1 MSIRV
6 GFIASQPDLANLKQS
21 LPGKGLCKED
31 NFPWM
36 DNSNI
41 LNDLGLTPYT
51 YQSFIDGDT
60 IKKDNDVQN
69 INTEAF
75 EPSKSQGQFDDV
87 AGNTQLLGTSN
98 EESKLKSNDGK
109 LQIRG
114 PAGGSKPV
122 YRCEQCGKTF
132 KTKYTLTIHLKMP
145 SHTGARPFV
154 CNICGKGFRL
164 SSTLCRHKI
173 IHTSDKPHKCHI
185 CEKAFNR
192 SSTLKTHIRTH
203 SEKKDFVCEVC
214 GKGFH
219 QKGNLRNHFLIHT
232 GEKPYRCRLCN
243 KAFNKLSNLKFHLHV
258 HTDNTPYRCRYC
270 KTAFS
275 RRCDLKQHI
284 GTSHDQH
291 NEYLDGDEAWVKDFF
306 YKLREH

>member
-1 MSIRV
+1 MIWTR
-6 GFIASQPDLANLKQS
+6 
-21 LPGKGLCKED
+21 
-31 NFPWM
+31 
-36 DNSNI
+36 I
-41 LNDLGLTPYT
+41 LNQSCSLGTKKRLSPLLKEAKIEPGFERVYGGENYLLPNEQSKMDMKISYM
-51 YQSFIDGDT
+51 YQSYIDGD
-60 IKKDNDVQN
+60 KMEANNN
-69 INTEAF
+69 IT
-75 EPSKSQGQFDDV
+75 KSQFFASPPPPPLEKTEV
-87 AGNTQLLGTSN
+87 
-98 EESKLKSNDGK
+98 LKSQLEIANK
-109 LQIRG
+109 EEVKVEQKSPESREFPAPG
-114 PAGGSKPV
+114 PGMKPI
-122 YRCEQCGKTF
+122 YKCEQCGKTF

-173 IHTSDKPHKCHI
+173 IHTSDKPHKCHV
-185 CEKAFNR
+185 CQKAFNR

-203 SEKKDFVCEVC
+203 SEKKEFVCDVC

-232 GEKPYRCRLCN
+232 GEKPYNCRLCN

-284 GTSHDQH
+284 HKEHSDEQH
-291 NEYLDGDEAWVKDFF
+291 NEYLDADEI
-306 YKLREH
+306 

>member
-1 MSIRV
+1 LKKEAKVEPGLKGIYGRDNYPWPN
-6 GFIASQPDLANLKQS
+6 QANK
-21 LPGKGLCKED
+21 
-31 NFPWM
+31 M
-36 DNSNI
+36 DAKVAH
-41 LNDLGLTPYT
+41 T
-51 YQSFIDGDT
+51 YQSYIEGDSIET
-60 IKKDNDVQN
+60 NNNIPKSRPFFASAPSPPVEKMDARGLEIERANKDTTTVEQQQN
-69 INTEAF
+69 
-75 EPSKSQGQFDDV
+75 
-87 AGNTQLLGTSN
+87 L
-98 EESKLKSNDGK
+98 ESRE
-109 LQIRG
+109 IPAPG
-114 PAGGSKPV
+114 PGMKPI

-173 IHTSDKPHKCHI
+173 IHTSDKPHKCHV
-185 CEKAFNR
+185 CQKAFNR

-203 SEKKDFVCEVC
+203 SEKKEFVCDVC

-232 GEKPYRCRLCN
+232 GEKPYNCRLCN

-284 GTSHDQH
+284 RTAHSDEHGG
-291 NEYLDGDEAWVKDFF
+291 EYPDSDEI
-306 YKLREH
+306 

>member
-1 MSIRV
+1 MLCINAKPTLWSFLV
-6 GFIASQPDLANLKQS
+6 GLGRKEALAEYDRAKMGQGFNESYGKKNSQRPNKMETNGS
-21 LPGKGLCKED
+21 
-31 NFPWM
+31 
-36 DNSNI
+36 
-41 LNDLGLTPYT
+41 YT
-51 YQSFIDGDT
+51 YQSYIDGDMLEK
-60 IKKDNDVQN
+60 IKKNFTKPPFFKSSPEKNGMLVSHLD
-69 INTEAF
+69 ILKKEATKP
-75 EPSKSQGQFDDV
+75 EPI
-87 AGNTQLLGTSN
+87 AP
-98 EESKLKSNDGK
+98 ESRE
-109 LQIRG
+109 I
-114 PAGGSKPV
+114 PAVPATKPI

-132 KTKYTLTIHLKMP
+132 KTKYTLTIHMKMP

-173 IHTSDKPHKCHI
+173 IHTSDKPHKCNI
-185 CEKAFNR
+185 CQKAFNR

-203 SEKKDFVCEVC
+203 SERKEFVCDVC

-232 GEKPYRCRLCN
+232 GEKPYNCRLCN

-275 RRCDLKQHI
+275 RRCDLKEHI
-284 GTSHDQH
+284 HTTHGERN
-291 NEYLDGDEAWVKDFF
+291 NEYLDSD
-306 YKLREH
+306 

>member
-1 MSIRV
+1 MQNKERNS
-6 GFIASQPDLANLKQS
+6 GLP
-21 LPGKGLCKED
+21 PGKLQCHDAVKKEAQEKD
-31 NFPWM
+31 NCFRM
-36 DNSNI
+36 ATHESA
-41 LNDLGLTPYT
+41 LNNLGLTPYT
-51 YQSFIDGDT
+51 YQSYIDGDSF
-60 IKKDNDVQN
+60 KKNNDLPTMKHLEGGFEHSNADRGQIDNAVD
-69 INTEAF
+69 
-75 EPSKSQGQFDDV
+75 SQSQQLSLGEEVKERDGMAQTR
-87 AGNTQLLGTSN
+87 AGS
-98 EESKLKSNDGK
+98 SAS
-109 LQIRG
+109 
-114 PAGGSKPV
+114 AGSKPI

-145 SHTGARPFV
+145 NHTGARPFV

-173 IHTSDKPHKCHI
+173 IHTSDKPHKCKI
-185 CEKAFNR
+185 CQKAFNR

-203 SEKKDFVCEVC
+203 SEKKEFTCDVC

-284 GTSHDQH
+284 RTSHNQYMS
-291 NEYLDGDEAWVKDFF
+291 NEDFDRDEA
-306 YKLREH
+306 L